1 MIEGYNRYAK
11 RIEAKN
17 MTPDRKEKLISPGR
31 DIIVLVLEVDNAKR
45 VEQPMNKVA
54 DSDYH
59 IIVRIERQNVLN
71 ED

>member
-1 MIEGYNRYAK
+1 
-11 RIEAKN
+11 

-45 VEQPMNKVA
+45 GAAMNKVA
-54 DSDYH
+54 TDYH